1 VVNLADLNGDVI
13 YLVDSKTL
21 ERSLPIGNIN
31 NPLISEQINDHYTFS
46 FDTVLNDITKNI
58 KKDTIIEVDDD
69 YFSVSRIRKTRSTT
83 VSMGVDC
90 EHVSYWLLDK
100 KAYPMPFTEMKD
112 SPGHILSALL
122 KNTPFSAG
130 TVELDGTYYIKPT
143 SDNIRGALIE
153 LANLVGGEL
162 VFSKFT
168 IGLVS
173 KRGANKGLEFKL
185 GENLIGVTEEIS
197 SDGHTLE
204 VDVLDLAQIEGYGY
218 LKTVGLGDTVR
229 TYDPELEIDETL
241 RIVMREYNPFQRIN
255 PRVQIGSVVRD
266 ITDYIKE
273 NTSRQ
278 NSSGGDSSG
287 GGSGGDNGN
296 GIVRYGYVD
305 ENWQGPG
312 SPFLPRVQYEGESKL
327 TETGLPCLVP
337 AIYALDAGSYVMVI
351 DGVIIGAV
359 KNVEDKS

>member
-1 VVNLADLNGDVI
+1 LPDIKGDVI

-46 FDTVLNDITKNI
+46 FNTVIDDTTKNI

-69 YFSVSRIRKTRSTT
+69 YFSVSRIRKIRSTT
-83 VSMGVDC
+83 VSMEVDC

-100 KAYPMPFTEMKD
+100 KVYPMPFTEMKD

-173 KRGANKGLEFKL
+173 KRGANNGLEFKL

-197 SDGHTLE
+197 ADGHTLE
-204 VDVLDLAQIEGYGY
+204 VDVLDLAQIEGYGH
-218 LKTVGLGDTVR
+218 LLTVGLGDTVR
-229 TYDPELEIDETL
+229 TYDPELEIDETM

-255 PRVQIGSVVRD
+255 PKVQIGSVVRD
-266 ITDYIKE
+266 ITDYIKD
-273 NTSRQ
+273 SK
-278 NSSGGDSSG
+278 NSSGNSGSG
-287 GGSGGDNGN
+287 GDNSGGDNGN

-305 ENWQGPG
+305 ENWPGPG
-312 SPFLPRVQYEGESKL
+312 YPFLPRVQYEGESRL
-327 TETGLPCLVP
+327 TKEGLPCLVP
-337 AIYALDAGSYVMVI
+337 AIYSLEAGSYVMVI

-359 KNVEDKS
+359 KNVEDQL